1 MRIWKKPAR
10 PRSGSSLIFRNL
22 LAGTTLFLVT
32 MLGVTLALTLRFS
45 ISAVQ
50 EKIEGNLKS
59 TATALAES
67 PLVLQA
73 LREGACSPSLLSLIH
88 I

>member
-1 MRIWKKPAR
+1 MIWKKRAR
-10 PRSGSSLIFRNL
+10 SRTGSALIFRNL

-32 MLGVTLALTLRFS
+32 MLGITLALTLRFS

-59 TATALAES
+59 TATWRR
-67 PLVLQA
+67 VLWFCRPCGTA
-73 LREGACSPSLLSLIH
+73 AAPPA
-88 I
+88 